1 MRSVADVS
9 RRSRVRDLATF
20 AVVMARF
27 WLVVF
32 PRVRAELRAWQRRAS
47 AIPEPQLREQ
57 ALATLDGERLSAVGA
72 ALFAAITPQ
81 RRDPALVRALVAYQV
96 ICDYLD
102 TLAEQPS
109 PNPIR
114 NGAQLHRALGDA
126 VADGPLADHYRD
138 HAVRD
143 DGGYLAALVAAC
155 RESCA
160 TLPAYAAVRAAAA
173 REASRN
179 EVQGI
184 NHAPVA
190 VREPALRTWAA
201 AAQAG
206 DPAAT
211 DDASWVEVAAAS
223 SSSLAVLALIAAA
236 ADPATT
242 ADTVER
248 VRRAYFPWIASLS
261 SLLDSVSDRERDL
274 DSGDLNFVSQYPTE
288 AVAIARLQEV
298 TARSIAEARRLPRGE
313 RHVVLV
319 VGMIAMQVSDS
330 DAWLP
335 RMLPA
340 TRAVLRAAD
349 APAMP
354 LLLPLL
360 RRWRRARRWATYG
373 YAGGLTPTPI
383 GQLTPVPPSPQ

>member
-1 MRSVADVS
+1 MRSVAEVP
-9 RRSRVRDLATF
+9 RRSWARELATF
-20 AVVMARF
+20 AAVMARF

-32 PRVRAELRAWQRRAS
+32 PRVRAELREWERRAS
-47 AIPEPQLREQ
+47 AMPESQLREQ
-57 ALATLDGERLSAVGA
+57 ALATLDSERLSAVGA
-72 ALFAAITPQ
+72 ALFAATTP
-81 RRDPALVRALVAYQV
+81 RARDPALVRALVAYQV

-109 PNPIR
+109 ADPVS
-114 NGAQLHRALGDA
+114 NGAQLHRALVDA

-160 TLPAYAAVRAAAA
+160 ALPAYPAVRAAAV

-179 EVQGI
+179 AVQGI
-184 NHAPVA
+184 NHAPAA

-201 AAQAG
+201 AAQA
-206 DPAAT
+206 DDAAAT
-211 DDASWVEVAAAS
+211 GDASWVELAAAS
-223 SSSLAVLALIAAA
+223 SSSLTVLALIAAA

-242 ADTVER
+242 VDAAEG
-248 VRRAYFPWIASLS
+248 VRRAYFPWTSSLS

-274 DSGDLNFVSQYPTE
+274 DSGDLNFVSQYPTQ

-298 TARSIAEARRLPRGE
+298 TARSIAGARRLARGE

-319 VGMIAMQVSDS
+319 VGMIAMQVSDP

-335 RMLPA
+335 WTKPA

-360 RRWRRARRWATYG
+360 RRWRARRRAVYDC
-373 YAGGLTPTPI
+373 AGDAVPTPI
-383 GQLTPVPPSPQ
+383 GQLTPVPPRPQ